1 MSVLFNYLTSKHIRI
16 LSLLIFLDLIAT
28 LTWYL
33 VFGVEEANPLL
44 ADRIKNSPVEFVL
57 VKLGLSLPGLYILNK
72 YIKKTLAQGGLALLL
87 AAYYLVAFIH
97 VFIFFAL
104 V

>member
-1 MSVLFNYLTSKHIRI
+1 MSILSSYLTSKHIRI

>member
-1 MSVLFNYLTSKHIRI
+1 MSILSSYFSSKHIRI
-16 LSLLIFLDLIAT
+16 LSLLIVFDLIAT

-33 VFGVEEANPLL
+33 VFGVEEANPFL
-44 ADRIKNSPVEFVL
+44 AERIKSSPIEFIL

-72 YIKKTLAQGGLALLL
+72 YIKKNLTQMGMAFLLFS
-87 AAYYLVAFIH
+87 YYAVAFFH